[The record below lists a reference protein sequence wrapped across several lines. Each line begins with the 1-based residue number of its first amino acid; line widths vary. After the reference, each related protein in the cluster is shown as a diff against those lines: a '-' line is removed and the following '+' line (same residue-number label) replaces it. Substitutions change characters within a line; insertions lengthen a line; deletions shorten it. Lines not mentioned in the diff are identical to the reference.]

1 MVLLLVLLLPAVSLL
16 ALGLLGRGL
25 ATLGRRGWLR
35 PTAAL
40 LGACAA
46 GVYAWGLLHVA
57 GAVIAAADGGAGSS
71 PPAPCR
77 TPGLE
82 ERAAHVTDYGVD
94 YVPLRFVCRTTGGGG
109 YAAASVPGYVN
120 PVVLG
125 FASAATACA
134 GAGAALDARRRA
146 AAAPT
151 G

>member
-109 YAAASVPGYVN
+109 YAAAADSAGPTSVRSRSTGRTP
-120 PVVLG
+120 P
-125 FASAATACA
+125 STTCSATACT
-134 GAGAALDARRRA
+134 RA
-146 AAAPT
+146 P
-151 G
+151 